1 MQTSKRKKSTE
12 YRNDSVKLLSIE
24 QADTLLSNLGL
35 KVGAWNAITSATQAS
50 ETSGGQYKMFRAPST
65 AHSLHAFAEHVAG
78 WLSEGEWKII
88 QVDNSTSLSVVTAAP
103 IASLLFTDSQLH
115 SPNDINQACIKF
127 SFGAD
132 RKENAATELLISNL
146 IFFFLLFQCH
156 VEIVSST
163 CLEGQFLS
171 IQDGYVY
178 FTYGHAKLE
187 RRTVELLRKFEAAPE
202 QSPDWVIKILNEFED
217 D

>member
-1 MQTSKRKKSTE
+1 M
-12 YRNDSVKLLSIE
+12 KLLRTE
-24 QADTLLSNLGL
+24 QANTLLSKLGL
-35 KVGAWNAITSATQAS
+35 KVGAWNAVTSAAQAS
-50 ETSGGQYKMFRAPST
+50 KSSDGRYEMYRAPS
-65 AHSLHAFAEHVAG
+65 AAQSLHAFAEHVAG

-88 QVDNSTSLSVVTAAP
+88 QVDNSTSLNLVTAAP
-103 IASLLFTDSQLH
+103 IARLLFTDSQLH
-115 SPNDINQACIKF
+115 NPNDINQACIKF
-127 SFGAD
+127 AFGAD

-178 FTYGHAKLE
+178 FIYGHAKLE
-187 RRTVELLRKFEAAPE
+187 RKTIELLRTFEAAPE
-202 QSPDWVIKILNEFED
+202 QSPAWVVKILDEFED
-217 D
+217 DWTLR